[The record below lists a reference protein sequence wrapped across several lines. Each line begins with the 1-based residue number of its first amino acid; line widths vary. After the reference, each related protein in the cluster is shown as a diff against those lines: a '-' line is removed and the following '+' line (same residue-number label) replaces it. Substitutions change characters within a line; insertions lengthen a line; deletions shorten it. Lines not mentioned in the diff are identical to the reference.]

1 MSTAIPVSRAVS
13 PQAPGR
19 LRTDSKPWYRQF
31 WPWFVISLPAI
42 SVAFS
47 IATLVIAVRSADSLV
62 RDDWYDAGVTINR
75 DFDREAAAADLGLVA
90 VMRLDNGGVLS
101 LELDGEGVGSVDVL
115 ELQMTCPWTAAR
127 DKTIEL
133 RRDANGRFA
142 PTVPVTDLPG
152 RWDIALAP
160 PGSDDGAWRI
170 AGRVGLESGTESRLV
185 ATR

>member
-1 MSTAIPVSRAVS
+1 MSTAIPVPREVS
-13 PQAPGR
+13 PPALGR

-47 IATLVIAVRSADSLV
+47 IATLVIAVRNADSLV

-75 DFDREAAAADLGLVA
+75 DFDREAAAAALGLVA
-90 VMRLDNGGVLS
+90 VMRLDNAGVLS
-101 LELDGEGVGSVDVL
+101 LELDGRGVGSVDVL
-115 ELQMTCPWTAAR
+115 ELQMTCPWSAAR

-133 RRDANGRFA
+133 RRDASGRFA
-142 PTVPVTDLPG
+142 APSGVTDLPG
-152 RWDIALAP
+152 RWDVALAP
-160 PGSDDGAWRI
+160 PGSGDDAWRV
-170 AGRVGLESGTESRLV
+170 AGRVELESGTESRLV